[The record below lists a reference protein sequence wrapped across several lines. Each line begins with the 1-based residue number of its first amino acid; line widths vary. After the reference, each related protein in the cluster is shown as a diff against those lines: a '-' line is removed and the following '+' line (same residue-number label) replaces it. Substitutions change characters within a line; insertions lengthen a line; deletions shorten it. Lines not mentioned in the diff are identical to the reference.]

1 MMGLVSSRSVAAS
14 SHSLRTSSSPQIPA
28 QSNFGSNNR
37 NLQLPLDLTSTI
49 NGLLSAAKIQAPDVE
64 EEQNVLGITLSLSL
78 TDMLCTSPSVQEVQC
93 DHDPMLDNDTT
104 QRMKIDFIGMSL
116 RCTFRWE
123 YFYPSFIALSG
134 GGTGVAGP
142 QPPSSLSMDI
152 DYTSEDDKLDPPYD
166 VKVSSC
172 NSDLDINI
180 EFEDDSSDGVGAAI
194 ANALATLM
202 DDYIEEEMG
211 YVVCDGMP
219 KLLENSEDEGLA
231 SGVQLFLIMA
241 TPAKPT
247 SSPTTGEPTLLPS
260 KPPVTLKPTAFPS
273 KSPVTLKPT
282 AFPSESPVTRK
293 QTASPSKSQVTLK
306 PTAFPFKS
314 PEVML
319 DVATPTQFE
328 NCYVLSMNEQDCK
341 AMSNCEWTIDN
352 AGITLCQEKPIVA
365 ENCYVLS
372 TAEEEC
378 ASASNCEWVIDDLG
392 NNLCRDTSFIANPA
406 ETSSAECLSLLVG
419 YYLVV
424 LFASL
429 VA

>member
-1 MMGLVSSRSVAAS
+1 MARKLLVRLSPFHHGNRIEDAVALFTILIMMGLVSSRSVAAS

-49 NGLLSAAKIQAPDVE
+49 NGLLSAVEIQAPDVE

-260 KPPVTLKPTAFPS
+260 KPPVTLKPTAFPFT
-273 KSPVTLKPT
+273 SPD
-282 AFPSESPVTRK
+282 
-293 QTASPSKSQVTLK
+293 
-306 PTAFPFKS
+306 
-314 PEVML
+314 VML
-319 DVATPTQFE
+319 DVASPTNVK

-341 AMSNCEWTIDN
+341 ATSNCEWTIDN

-406 ETSSAECLSLLVG
+406 ETSSAECLSLFVG